1 LSLCLAVLQ
10 VDSGTPQTYIT
21 FAGDY
26 NALGAAKQLDI
37 TTAIIYNYLLSIGM
51 PIDSYPDVYAG
62 SVIFAFVPGP
72 NISATAAAV
81 NSLQSNANAIS
92 GLPTMSVV
100 IYGNS
105 FSVTSSSTAG
115 NSNSYPLVSNTA
127 LIVGLVVGLVG
138 GLIIVL
144 GIIYGYRKYDKKH
157 KHRRLLDDHNHDNSG
172 DDVIINSSPMEANI
186 ILPSTTVTSRDGL
199 EPTQRLPAL
208 APISTVISKGPETER
223 VHSASV
229 SVTKLDLMGS
239 NNGPQTNSSMPAVAL
254 IQFD

>member
-1 LSLCLAVLQ
+1 VSSFV
-10 VDSGTPQTYIT
+10 VGTNQT
-21 FAGDY
+21 G
-26 NALGAAKQLDI
+26 
-37 TTAIIYNYLLSIGM
+37 
-51 PIDSYPDVYAG
+51 
-62 SVIFAFVPGP
+62 
-72 NISATAAAV
+72 SATAV
-81 NSLQSNANAIS
+81 QSILSNSNAIPN
-92 GLPTMSVV
+92 LPTTSIV
-100 IYGNS
+100 INGYS
-105 FSVTSSSTAG
+105 FNIS
-115 NSNSYPLVSNTA
+115 SNSTSNPSVSNTG
-127 LIVGLVVGLVG
+127 LIIGLVVGLVG

-144 GIIYGYRKYDKKH
+144 GIIYGYRKYDKKY
-157 KHRRLLDDHNHDNSG
+157 KHRRLVDDHNHDNSG